1 MDSFFWTEDS
11 DWLIICHSYLE
22 DNVRVLMAEDDI
34 PSREVL
40 QLNLEAWGYEPVV
53 CKNGAEAWE
62 AFQRPDAPQLAVLDW
77 MMPEL
82 SGVEVCE
89 RVRGLAHGRFAYIIL
104 LTAKSQRE
112 DLLKGLESGADDYV
126 TKPFDRQEL
135 RARIRVGARVVGLQN
150 QLRKAEQ
157 LRVLAETAGAAAH
170 EINQPLTVLMGKLE
184 LLMERMS
191 QESDHREVIKSVY
204 GSAER
209 IADIVKNMS
218 EMRAYVTK
226 PYVEGLDIID
236 FNASAD
242 KE

>member
-1 MDSFFWTEDS
+1 M
-11 DWLIICHSYLE
+11 
-22 DNVRVLMAEDDI
+22 RVLMAEDDI
-34 PSREVL
+34 SSREVL

-77 MMPEL
+77 MMPEM
-82 SGVEVCE
+82 SGVEVCT
-89 RVRGLAHGRFAYIIL
+89 RVRGLSKGQGRFAYIIL

-150 QLRKAEQ
+150 QLREAEQ

-184 LLMERMS
+184 LLLERMS

-226 PYVEGLDIID
+226 PYVEGLDIVD